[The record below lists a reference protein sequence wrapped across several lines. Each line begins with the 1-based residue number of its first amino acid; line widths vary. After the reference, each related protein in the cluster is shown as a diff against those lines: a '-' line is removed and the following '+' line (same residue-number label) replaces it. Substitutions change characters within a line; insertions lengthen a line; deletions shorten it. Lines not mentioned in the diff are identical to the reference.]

1 MKGRNRPI
9 VVDTWGAE
17 NTKSDTAMTTFKL
30 QTRDMKDK
38 LKFSNDRKRHVCWN
52 ATEHYS
58 QLHPRYTFSNLSV
71 GNCDLLKDHWRKRS
85 PNTFP
90 GIFIWNKN
98 RHNGLLTS
106 KACFRYKGSILL
118 HQQRHVWMAGYSNDI
133 RRYFLKDTIPQTS
146 VPVFY
151 HGSPWD
157 QYMYNYCF
165 PHFIED
171 SIGHSIHM
179 AILGIEETHLLSWN
193 LCDGGKSSLQNAF
206 FFF

>member
-9 VVDTWGAE
+9 VVDTWGTV
-17 NTKSDTAMTTFKL
+17 NTQSDTAMTTFKL
-30 QTRDMKDK
+30 QTRDMKDN

-58 QLHPRYTFSNLSV
+58 QLHPRYIFSNLSV
-71 GNCDLLKDHWRKRS
+71 GNCDCDLLKDHWRKRS

-90 GIFIWNKN
+90 GIFMWNKN
-98 RHNGLLTS
+98 RHNGLPTS
-106 KACFRYKGSILL
+106 KACFRYTPTKACMNGRV
-118 HQQRHVWMAGYSNDI
+118 QQWHKEKYL
-133 RRYFLKDTIPQTS
+133 LKDTIPQIS

-179 AILGIEETHLLSWN
+179 VILVIEENTLVELKWMWRW
-193 LCDGGKSSLQNAF
+193 
-206 FFF
+206 